1 MAVALLR
8 WVVEN
13 EETPAVSVTSLRH
26 SVAPHRS
33 RVDVTTSKVSD
44 IFLAALVLAFNYR
57 EAEPAAVGR
66 QRGPAAKVSPANG

>member
-26 SVAPHRS
+26 IVTASQRRTSSKPR
-33 RVDVTTSKVSD
+33 RRDDVKG
-44 IFLAALVLAFNYR
+44 
-57 EAEPAAVGR
+57 E
-66 QRGPAAKVSPANG
+66 

>member
-26 SVAPHRS
+26 IVTASQRRWVLFKAYRRLGSPFNEHFSGTRDGHR
-33 RVDVTTSKVSD
+33 
-44 IFLAALVLAFNYR
+44 F
-57 EAEPAAVGR
+57 G
-66 QRGPAAKVSPANG
+66 